1 MTWEPTI
8 LAAVRRCPGL
18 TINGIAAETGASKS
32 ATYFALRVLEY
43 SGQVKRTDDW
53 PAGWVPVEPNLE
65 QEVAD
70 LTAIEGLLREAMQLP
85 EWQQA
90 PAAVRRKVE
99 LAHKLARGGH
109 EAAVVEPANAVDQAD
124 WRNAS
129 SGAGVE

>member
-1 MTWEPTI
+1 MPT
-8 LAAVRRCPGL
+8 V
-18 TINGIAAETGASKS
+18 
-32 ATYFALRVLEY
+32 YQALRALEC
-43 SGQVKRTDDW
+43 SGLVKRTDDW